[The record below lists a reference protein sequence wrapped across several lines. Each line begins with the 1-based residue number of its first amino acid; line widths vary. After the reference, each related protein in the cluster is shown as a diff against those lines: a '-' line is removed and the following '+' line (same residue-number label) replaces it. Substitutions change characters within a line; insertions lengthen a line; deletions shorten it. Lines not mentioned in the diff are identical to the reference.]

1 LGIEVAR
8 RERMK
13 ALSENM
19 KKSSY
24 EVEVLVNGKPAKEY
38 SHDGK
43 IFIEGR
49 EGTKF
54 SLRFHNNTWSK
65 KLFIPTIDGL
75 SIIDGEL
82 ASYKSSGYIV
92 DGYGTVTIDGW
103 RKNTNEVA
111 EFYFS
116 SPDRAYAHRVDKGG
130 NLGVIG
136 VAVFDEKIEPIPYYC
151 GGSTTVI
158 NYTSP
163 YLDNVKTA
171 TPLWNFI
178 GGSQY
183 SMGPYANSVNYCSLS
198 NTPVSK
204 SLGTGWGNTKKSNV
218 TTIEFKAMSSPET
231 IFEIFYN
238 TREQLESMGID
249 FKKAP
254 LYMAPQAFPAQY
266 CKPPQD

>member
-1 LGIEVAR
+1 MKPLVASAR
-8 RERMK
+8 RPYSK
-13 ALSENM
+13 NM

-92 DGYGTVTIDGW
+92 DGYGTITVDGW

-136 VAVFDEKIEPIPYYC
+136 VAVFDERIEPTTYFC
-151 GGSTTVI
+151 GGTTTIADYQPKYFDTQST
-158 NYTSP
+158 
-163 YLDNVKTA
+163 
-171 TPLWNFI
+171 TPLWNFT
-178 GGSQY
+178 GGSQC
-183 SMGPYANSVNYCSLS
+183 SMRSAANSVDYCSMS

-204 SLGTGWGNTKKSNV
+204 SLGTGWGDTKKSDV
-218 TTIEFKAMSSPET
+218 TTVEFKAMANPEA

-238 TREQLESMGID
+238 TREQLESIGID

-254 LYMAPQAFPAQY
+254 LYVAPQAFPAQY